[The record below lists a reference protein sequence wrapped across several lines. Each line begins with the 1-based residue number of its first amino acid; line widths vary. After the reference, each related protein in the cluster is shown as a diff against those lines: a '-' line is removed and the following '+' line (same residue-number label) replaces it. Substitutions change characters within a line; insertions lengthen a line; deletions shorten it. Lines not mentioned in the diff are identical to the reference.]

1 MRMMENNDAGAQ
13 ERRRALEYGDAIDS
27 VVSFFGTGAI
37 CNLFWGDWEKKP
49 GEGPW

>member
-1 MRMMENNDAGAQ
+1 MRMMKSNDAGAQ
-13 ERRRALEYGDAIDS
+13 QRRRDLENGDAIDS
-27 VVSFFGTGAI
+27 VVSWEPGAI